1 MQPKQLLFRGV
12 ARDTVSRGTEPGRR
26 GIAIKRE
33 HVRIGENALPGTL
46 VITDKPTGI
55 IVFSDIHTRDIRNV
69 RNLFFARVLR
79 LYGLGTLMCDLLTEQ
94 EAHGRKNAQDIQLL
108 GSRLIEFI
116 SWIENRKDL
125 AGIPIGLLGA
135 STGAAAAL
143 SIAAREDVRV
153 GAIVSRAG
161 RPDLAQMDLPHV
173 RAATLLIVGSKDQDM
188 VESNRSALNA
198 LQCKKRLDII
208 PNTTHLFEEPGA
220 LDVAAGLAGHWFE
233 QHLKV
238 RESA

>member
-1 MQPKQLLFRGV
+1 MRLPMPDT
-12 ARDTVSRGTEPGRR
+12 RD
-26 GIAIKRE
+26 IAIRRE
-33 HVRIGENALPGTL
+33 YVHIGKKALPGTL
-46 VITDKPTGI
+46 VITDRPTGI
-55 IVFSDIHTRDIRNV
+55 IVFSDNCTRDVRNV

-79 LYGLGTLMCDLLTEQ
+79 LYGLGTLMCDLLTEH
-94 EAHGRKNAQDIQLL
+94 EANERENAQDIQLL
-108 GSRLIEFI
+108 CSRLVEFL

-143 SIAAREDVRV
+143 SVAAREDVRV

-161 RPDLAQMDLPHV
+161 RPDLARTDLPLV

-188 VESNRSALNA
+188 VECNRSAMNA
-198 LQCKKRLDII
+198 LKCQKRLDII
-208 PNTTHLFEEPGA
+208 PNATHLFTEPGT

-238 RESA
+238 SESA

>member
-1 MQPKQLLFRGV
+1 MRLHIPDKRN
-12 ARDTVSRGTEPGRR
+12 
-26 GIAIKRE
+26 IAIKRE
-33 HVRIGENALPGTL
+33 YVRIGENALQGTL
-46 VITDKPTGI
+46 AITDRPTGI
-55 IVFSDIHTRDIRNV
+55 IVFSDNCTRDIRNV

-94 EAHGRKNAQDIQLL
+94 EYRERGNAHNIQLL
-108 GSRLIEFI
+108 GSRLLEFL
-116 SWIENRKDL
+116 SWIESRKDL

-143 SIAAREDVRV
+143 SVAAREDVHV

-161 RPDLAQMDLPHV
+161 RPDLAQQDLPLV
-173 RAATLLIVGSKDQDM
+173 RAATLLIVGSKDHDM
-188 VESNRSALNA
+188 VEFNRAAMSALKC
-198 LQCKKRLDII
+198 QKRLDVI
-208 PNTTHLFEEPGA
+208 PNATDMFTEPGT

-238 RESA
+238 SESA

>member
-1 MQPKQLLFRGV
+1 MPDT
-12 ARDTVSRGTEPGRR
+12 RD
-26 GIAIKRE
+26 IAIKRE
-33 HVRIGENALPGTL
+33 HVHIGEKALPGTL
-46 VITDKPTGI
+46 VITDRPTGI
-55 IVFSDIHTRDIRNV
+55 IVFSDNCTRDVRNV

-79 LYGLGTLMCDLLTEQ
+79 LYGLGTLMCDLLTEH
-94 EAHGRKNAQDIQLL
+94 EAHELENAQDIPLL
-108 GSRLIEFI
+108 CSRLVEFL

-143 SIAAREDVRV
+143 SVAAREDVRV
-153 GAIVSRAG
+153 SAVVSRAG
-161 RPDLAQMDLPHV
+161 RPDLARTDLPLV

-188 VESNRSALNA
+188 VEFNRSAMNA
-198 LQCKKRLDII
+198 LKCQKRLDII
-208 PNTTHLFEEPGA
+208 PNATHLFTEPGT

-238 RESA
+238 SESA

>member
-1 MQPKQLLFRGV
+1 MPDT
-12 ARDTVSRGTEPGRR
+12 RD
-26 GIAIKRE
+26 IAIKRE
-33 HVRIGENALPGTL
+33 YVHIGKNALPGTL
-46 VITDKPTGI
+46 VITDRPTGI
-55 IVFSDIHTRDIRNV
+55 IVFSDNCTRDVRNV

-79 LYGLGTLMCDLLTEQ
+79 LYGLGTLMCDLLTEH
-94 EAHGRKNAQDIQLL
+94 EANERENAQDIQLL
-108 GSRLIEFI
+108 CSRLVEFL

-143 SIAAREDVRV
+143 SVAAREDVRV

-161 RPDLAQMDLPHV
+161 RPDLARTDLPLV

-188 VESNRSALNA
+188 VECNRSAMNA
-198 LQCKKRLDII
+198 LKCQKRLDII
-208 PNTTHLFEEPGA
+208 PNATHLFTEPGT

-238 RESA
+238 SESA

>member
-1 MQPKQLLFRGV
+1 MRLHIPDKRN
-12 ARDTVSRGTEPGRR
+12 
-26 GIAIKRE
+26 IAIRRE
-33 HVRIGENALPGTL
+33 YVRIGENALPGTL
-46 VITDKPTGI
+46 AITDRPTGI
-55 IVFSDIHTRDIRNV
+55 IVFSDNCTRDIRNV

-94 EAHGRKNAQDIQLL
+94 EYRERSSAHNIQLL
-108 GSRLIEFI
+108 GSRLLEFL
-116 SWIENRKDL
+116 SWIESRKDL

-143 SIAAREDVRV
+143 SVAAREDVHV

-161 RPDLAQMDLPHV
+161 RPDLAKMDLPLV

-188 VESNRSALNA
+188 VEFNRSAMNA
-198 LQCKKRLDII
+198 LKCQKRLDVI
-208 PNTTHLFEEPGA
+208 PNATDMFTEPGT

-238 RESA
+238 SESA

>member
-1 MQPKQLLFRGV
+1 MSLHML
-12 ARDTVSRGTEPGRR
+12 DRR
-26 GIAIKRE
+26 EIAIKRE
-33 HVRIGENALPGTL
+33 HVRIGTNALPGTL

-55 IVFSDIHTRDIRNV
+55 IVFSDTCTRDIRNV

-94 EAHGRKNAQDIQLL
+94 ESRERKNAQNIQLL
-108 GSRLIEFI
+108 GSRLVELL
-116 SWIENRKDL
+116 SWIDNRKDL

-143 SIAAREDVRV
+143 SVAAREDVRV

-161 RPDLAQMDLPHV
+161 RPDLAQMDLPLV
-173 RAATLLIVGSKDQDM
+173 RAATLLIVGGKDQDM
-188 VESNRSALNA
+188 VEFNRSAMNA
-198 LQCKKRLDII
+198 LKCPKRLDII
-208 PNTTHLFEEPGA
+208 PNATHLFAEPGT

-238 RESA
+238 SESP

>member
-1 MQPKQLLFRGV
+1 MKPRQFLFHD
-12 ARDTVSRGTEPGRR
+12 AERDKVRCGTEPDRR
-26 GIAIKRE
+26 CITIKRE
-33 HVRIGENALPGTL
+33 YVHIGEHALPGTL
-46 VITDKPTGI
+46 VITDRPTGI
-55 IVFSDIHTRDIRNV
+55 IVFSDIYTRDIRNV

-94 EAHGRKNAQDIQLL
+94 ESHGPKNAQNIPLL
-108 GSRLIEFI
+108 GSRLIEFL

-161 RPDLAQMDLPHV
+161 RPDLAQMELPLV
-173 RAATLLIVGSKDQDM
+173 RAATLLIVGGKDHDM
-188 VESNRSALNA
+188 VESNRTALNA
-198 LQCKKRLDII
+198 LHCKKRLDII
-208 PNTTHLFEEPGA
+208 PNTTHLFKEPGA

-238 RESA
+238 SESP